1 MSFTGIKPTSR
12 HAAAS
17 DAAHLG
23 SGKQER
29 TPSSRESARHR
40 RSLGLFVPG
49 IAPERHSLLRVD
61 IRRILPAEG
70 CSDPPA
76 ALLLR
81 KIYIVQV
88 ENIFVQALI

>member
-1 MSFTGIKPTSR
+1 MSRDG
-12 HAAAS
+12 AAAS
-17 DAAHLG
+17 GAAHLG

-29 TPSSRESARHR
+29 TPSRRKAARHR

-49 IAPERHSLLRVD
+49 IAPERHSLLRAD

-81 KIYIVQV
+81 NIYIVQV